1 MVKPARLLRG
11 HMEPPRR
18 LRIAGRMRHGH
29 MDALFGFVIIEFF
42 IVGDRKDFDTL
53 ELVTAVAAG
62 LNNRHR

>member
-1 MVKPARLLRG
+1 
-11 HMEPPRR
+11 MEPPRR